1 MLQTLLLWF
10 IMGFSHGG
18 GYWIIFMYLYLLNF
32 FSQLERLDCY
42 IRFCSSQSTASVLL
56 QKLIE
61 VKPGFADKLKECQAD
76 PRSQGMPLA
85 FYLLKPVKRITEYP
99 ILLEKLVK
107 NTPVGHPDLF
117 NVQRALEL
125 SRYI

>member
-1 MLQTLLLWF
+1 MNVFL
-10 IMGFSHGG
+10 
-18 GYWIIFMYLYLLNF
+18 
-32 FSQLERLDCY
+32 QLERLDCY
-42 IRFCSSQSTASVLL
+42 IRFCSSQSTASILL

-125 SRYI
+125 SR